1 MGLAR
6 RWAPLV
12 RFWHMDVESGE
23 KCVWRPPL
31 ALFPASPHASSHKLG
46 MIQGCRAGEKGE
58 RKGEEVPPPPR
69 PQRSTWQRLP
79 LRKPAPRNWGAQEPN
94 TPPVAPVHVPTH
106 AVGPRCGA
114 GGGHGGGGGGGR
126 ALPPRG
132 ANFSAR
138 AAPRCGPFYEAG
150 RPACPPTRATT
161 LGSVHCGG
169 AGDRTGGRGARNRQ
183 KQNTARAKGA
193 RRAVQRNRRPRRRHT
208 RLPHTRV
215 RAKAC
220 NQWQWHRGKRAP
232 SAQSPITTYR
242 RRSPRRCSK
251 S

>member
-31 ALFPASPHASSHKLG
+31 ALFSASPCV
-46 MIQGCRAGEKGE
+46 QPQAGHDPRLPSR
-58 RKGEEVPPPPR
+58 RKGGKKGGGDAPPPR

-114 GGGHGGGGGGGR
+114 GGGQGGGGGGGR

-169 AGDRTGGRGARNRQ
+169 AGDRTGGAGSAKPAKTKHRAR
-183 KQNTARAKGA
+183 KGSA
-193 RRAVQRNRRPRRRHT
+193 SRRP
-208 RLPHTRV
+208 
-215 RAKAC
+215 
-220 NQWQWHRGKRAP
+220 
-232 SAQSPITTYR
+232 AQSEAAAPTHA
-242 RRSPRRCSK
+242 PAPHAGACK
-251 S
+251 GV